1 MFSFDLFIGT
11 CLVPPLLVAVSDR
24 DVLEDS
30 GVWTYRP
37 VYPVVIIRFWPLSCD
52 VSLRVLTWG
61 FLETVLG
68 EHRAAR
74 KRLGASSLSARCFA
88 WLRTIALFC
97 GFP

>member
-1 MFSFDLFIGT
+1 MFSFTKPIHEIGFTFDLFIGT

-24 DVLEDS
+24 DVLEDF

-37 VYPVVIIRFWPLSCD
+37 VSPVVIIRFWPLSCD

-68 EHRAAR
+68 E
-74 KRLGASSLSARCFA
+74 ASCSTEEAWSLFVIS
-88 WLRTIALFC
+88 
-97 GFP
+97 